1 MMARLLA
8 LLVFVLILP
17 MAGEAAGQTRAEI
30 SAEIE
35 KLGERY
41 AARQRELDAHE
52 AQARALAEPGTSL
65 TAYRDLAL
73 QVLAARDD
81 LAVTQE
87 RLTALHR
94 LLDEMGPQ
102 LGPFSIVATR
112 NTFDGPPVDL
122 ALSTD
127 DLIALRATVPN
138 PTDPALLPATL
149 VWKIIKGTG
158 EELKDF
164 VVYEEVKTAGGE
176 TDTDV
181 RFQLKSLEEGLY
193 VATLLHQ
200 STADRSVKREESFA
214 FNVFQA
220 FAIDRVWVTA
230 AAGDETGQETLA
242 AGDLAHIYVTYRG
255 SEEVRVAL
263 RVRHA
268 KNGALAFAHEWTR
281 PPGKGLLRTGLRLPE
296 GALDA
301 GDRLVAEVTLTAAD
315 GATKSA
321 TAAFAVG
328 DVGTDRLAL
337 QVPSR
342 IADDQ
347 LARFSIGVPTGFAP
361 PYSVDVEAPGLTVAL
376 AAAGALQGT
385 IHGRA
390 PGGNDSTHQVRV
402 TVTDA
407 SGRRASGRA
416 QVTVAAKPSAAPAQ
430 TTAAGPAA
438 QASGSPPP
446 GSARASAPTSSASP
460 TQKRTPPNAT
470 TRVTPP
476 SRTPAQKTP
485 AGQPPSAAQ
494 SSAAATGAPSA
505 ARAVECRRLDAA
517 FRQAMGHFQD
527 LHGKLR
533 AINDGLNQRFLAGY
547 ESHKARLA
555 AAGGARRADPALRAE
570 TEEYRKFFAL
580 AKELAAMEDCGTVV
594 YTVKNSWAART
605 FGYPDAEATRWCL
618 ASSDAKRAASQALSA
633 AKGCLTADGKLRPE
647 FAEGYVAAKKD
658 EKREEGSADGLPR
671 CAEVTGVNIE
681 AARIVGGSPELGAI
695 TMGGLGLGSVARRCK
710 EDGVQ
715 GKVLE
720 FPHAGKVCGLTV
732 WFEGAAPTPAAIRR
746 FAVSNKGFSHIAVSK
761 WSDVLANCP
770 VEDLP

>member
-1 MMARLLA
+1 MRVRLLA
-8 LLVFVLILP
+8 LLVFVLVLP

-65 TAYRDLAL
+65 AAYRDLAL

-81 LAVTQE
+81 LAATQE
-87 RLTALHR
+87 RLTALYR

-102 LGPFSIVATR
+102 LGPFRIVATR
-112 NTFDGPPVDL
+112 DTFDGPPVDL
-122 ALSTD
+122 ALSND
-127 DLIALRATVPN
+127 EIIALRATVPN
-138 PTDPALLPATL
+138 PADPALLPTYL
-149 VWKIIKGTG
+149 FWKIIKGTG

-164 VVYEEVKTAGGE
+164 VVVEEVKTAGGE
-176 TDTDV
+176 TETDV

-200 STADRSVKREESFA
+200 SLGDRSVKREESFA
-214 FNVFQA
+214 FNVVQA
-220 FAIDRVWVTA
+220 FAIDRLWVTA
-230 AAGDETGQETLA
+230 AAGDETGRETLA

-255 SEEVRVAL
+255 SGEVLVAL
-263 RVRHA
+263 RVLHA
-268 KNGALAFAHEWTR
+268 ESGALAFAHEWTR

-296 GALDA
+296 GALEA

-315 GATKSA
+315 GTTKSA
-321 TAAFAVG
+321 TTAFAVG
-328 DVGTDRLAL
+328 DAGTGRLAL
-337 QVPSR
+337 QVPPR

-347 LARFSIGVPTGFAP
+347 LARFSIGVPSGFAP

-416 QVTVAAKPSAAPAQ
+416 QVTVAARPSASAPSAPA
-430 TTAAGPAA
+430 AE
-438 QASGSPPP
+438 ASASPPP

-460 TQKRTPPNAT
+460 TQKRTPNAT
-470 TRVTPP
+470 TSASPP
-476 SRTPAQKTP
+476 SSAPAQRTP
-485 AGQPPSAAQ
+485 AGQPPTAAQ
-494 SSAAATGAPSA
+494 SSAAPTGAPSA
-505 ARAVECRRLDAA
+505 ARAAECRRLHGT
-517 FRQAMGHFQD
+517 FRQAVDRFQE
-527 LHGKLR
+527 LNGKLI
-533 AINDGLNQRFLAGY
+533 AINDSLNQRFLAGY
-547 ESHKARLA
+547 ESHKARLK
-555 AAGGARRADPALRAE
+555 AAGGPRRADPALRAE
-570 TEEYRKFFAL
+570 AEEYRKFFAL
-580 AKELAAMEDCGTVV
+580 TKELAAMEDCGTVV

-605 FGYPDAEATRWCL
+605 FGYPDGEATRWCL

-658 EKREEGSADGLPR
+658 EKREKGSADGLPR
-671 CAEVTGVNIE
+671 CVGVTGVNIE
-681 AARIVGGSPELGAI
+681 AARIVNGKLQLGSI
-695 TMGGLGLGSVARRCK
+695 TMGGLGNGSVARRCK
-710 EDGVQ
+710 EDGAQ
-715 GKVLE
+715 GQVFE
-720 FPHAGKVCGLTV
+720 FPHEAKVCGLTV
-732 WFEGAAPTPAAIRR
+732 WFEDAAPSPAAIHR

-761 WSDVLANCP
+761 WSDILAHCP
-770 VEDLP
+770 TENLP

>member
-8 LLVFVLILP
+8 LLVFVLVLP

-30 SAEIE
+30 STEIE
-35 KLGERY
+35 QLGERY

-73 QVLAARDD
+73 QVFAARDD
-81 LAVTQE
+81 LAATQE
-87 RLTALHR
+87 RLTALYR

-138 PTDPALLPATL
+138 PTDPALLPTTL
-149 VWKIIKGTG
+149 VWRIIKGTG

-176 TDTDV
+176 TETNV

-220 FAIDRVWVTA
+220 FAIDRLWVTA

-242 AGDLAHIYVTYRG
+242 ASDLPHIYVTYRG
-255 SEEVRVAL
+255 SGEIRIAL

-268 KNGALAFAHEWTR
+268 QSGALAFAHEWTR

-296 GALDA
+296 GALEA

-315 GATKSA
+315 GATKRA
-321 TAAFAVG
+321 TAAFSIG
-328 DVGTDRLAL
+328 DAGTDRLVL
-337 QVPSR
+337 QVPPR

-361 PYSVDVEAPGLTVAL
+361 PYAVDVEAPGLTVAL

-390 PGGNDSTHQVRV
+390 LGRNDSTHQVRV

-416 QVTVAAKPSAAPAQ
+416 QVTVAARPSASTPSA
-430 TTAAGPAA
+430 PAA
-438 QASGSPPP
+438 QAFASPPP
-446 GSARASAPTSSASP
+446 GSTRASAPTSPASP
-460 TQKRTPPNAT
+460 TQERTSPKAT
-470 TRVTPP
+470 PGATRP
-476 SRTPAQKTP
+476 SRPPTQKTP
-485 AGQPPSAAQ
+485 AGQPSPAAR
-494 SSAAATGAPSA
+494 SSAAPADAPSA
-505 ARAVECRRLDAA
+505 ARASECRRLHAA
-517 FRQAMGHFQD
+517 LRQALDHFHD
-527 LHGKLR
+527 LNGKLK

-547 ESHKARLA
+547 ESHKARLK

-633 AKGCLTADGKLRPE
+633 AKGCLTADGRLRPE

-658 EKREEGSADGLPR
+658 EKREKGSTDGLPR

-681 AARIVGGSPELGAI
+681 AARIVGGKLELGGI
-695 TMGGLGLGSVARRCK
+695 TMGGLGDGSVARRCK
-710 EDGVQ
+710 EDGAQ

-720 FPHAGKVCGLTV
+720 FPHAGKVCGLPV

-746 FAVSNKGFSHIAVSK
+746 FAVSNKGFSHVAVSK
-761 WSDVLANCP
+761 WSDILAHCH
-770 VEDLP
+770 VEDRR